1 MQAPDQFDLME
12 EAKSIAKEA
21 DAVILIV
28 GTNSDWETEG
38 NDRSNLDLPSN
49 QDRLIEEVC
58 KLIKI
63 R

>member
-1 MQAPDQFDLME
+1 MQAPDQHDLME
-12 EAKSIAKEA
+12 EAVSIAKEA

-49 QDRLIEEVC
+49 QDELIT
-58 KLIKI
+58 KI
-63 R
+63 CESQ